1 MAPKAKTGANKRC
14 SDDKLPVDLIKKLK
28 SKLQYATSKGDEH
41 ALEIKDKYDNGDHET
56 KKQILAKY
64 AEDPSL
70 KWAFELE
77 ISVAESE
84 STDNQT
90 QKAWYTRVQ
99 LARMENLDDEK
110 PSDKELLDQLCSS
123 LPQRTHEDKCWAEM
137 GILQYQRQEKRSLE
151 SEKVQ
156 VTTTT
161 SQSLRGRAAPPKK
174 EKSNKV
180 EKAEGV
186 DLQVSWTVAVKKA
199 VSDGP
204 HVCIVLV

>member
-1 MAPKAKTGANKRC
+1 MAPKAKTGAKRC

-70 KWAFELE
+70 KWAFQFEV
-77 ISVAESE
+77 SVADSE

-161 SQSLRGRAAPPKK
+161 SQSLRGRAAQPKK
-174 EKSNKV
+174 EKPKKV

>member
-1 MAPKAKTGANKRC
+1 
-14 SDDKLPVDLIKKLK
+14 
-28 SKLQYATSKGDEH
+28 
-41 ALEIKDKYDNGDHET
+41 
-56 KKQILAKY
+56 
-64 AEDPSL
+64 
-70 KWAFELE
+70 
-77 ISVAESE
+77 
-84 STDNQT
+84 
-90 QKAWYTRVQ
+90 
-99 LARMENLDDEK
+99 MENLDDEK

-123 LPQRTHEDKCWAEM
+123 LPQRTHEDKCWADV
-137 GILQYQRQEKRSLE
+137 GILQHQRQEKRSLE

-204 HVCIVLV
+204 HVLSEKEDTEAFHEKLVQETETAQAAADLFQNFLESQAPKAVKPKASSKPQGDKPAAEEPGKDEPVPKRRLTTKGQPGK